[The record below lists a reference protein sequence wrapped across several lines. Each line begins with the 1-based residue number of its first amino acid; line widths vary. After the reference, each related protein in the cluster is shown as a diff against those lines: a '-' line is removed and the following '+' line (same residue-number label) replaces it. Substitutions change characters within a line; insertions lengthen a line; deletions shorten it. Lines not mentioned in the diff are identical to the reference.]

1 MGEPDPARAPIPAR
15 GAWALYAALLLSAAS
30 AMNTRLTF
38 VVGLPLI
45 VAALLAAWRALRTDA
60 AHTTSANGVWVG
72 LSMLAALGLVAT
84 GTSGGW
90 WFEAARRTYAIAGVV
105 VVGVVSGGDERARRL
120 ALRALL
126 AAACLLLAWTPGAT
140 PSPMIDVV
148 SWTTAATNA
157 LLSGVHPYT
166 VQAADVY
173 NGGRDFGFVVN
184 VYPYM
189 PATLLAYAPWVVLLG
204 DFRFATAASAA
215 VAVWLLRRAG
225 RLASAS
231 PTMIDAATLALAL
244 HPQLLLIV
252 RSGWTEPLLLA
263 TAAGCVYLAARYP
276 RRPLSAVALWLLPA
290 FKQYALPPIV
300 LQTALSDRLPRR
312 VIAAGTTLVAATLAP
327 FLVWNAGA
335 TLHGALFQMQAPIHP
350 RLTSISIPGL
360 LFATGNPFPPIW
372 LSAATELLA
381 CVAVALVAKRRD
393 LADLLIGTSVAL
405 LATFL
410 VGWQAFVNYFYF
422 VAGLLALGAMLSDTS
437 IRCRA

>member
-1 MGEPDPARAPIPAR
+1 MGDRDPARPAIPTR
-15 GAWALYAALLLSAAS
+15 GAFALYAALLLSAAS
-30 AMNTRLTF
+30 AMNVRLTF

-45 VAALLAAWRALRTDA
+45 VAALVAAWRALRTDA
-60 AHTTSANGVWVG
+60 APSTSAHGVWIG

-90 WFEAARRTYAIAGVV
+90 WFEAARRTYAIAGVL
-105 VVGVVSGGDERARRL
+105 VVGVVAGGDERARRV
-120 ALRALL
+120 ALRALVG
-126 AAACLLLAWTPGAT
+126 AACLLLAWTPVAT

-189 PATLLAYAPWVVLLG
+189 PATLLAYAPWVALLG
-204 DFRFATAASAA
+204 DFRFALAASAA
-215 VAVWLLRRAG
+215 AAVWLLRRAG

-231 PTMIDAATLALAL
+231 TTTIDAATLALAL
-244 HPQLLLIV
+244 HPQLFLIV

-276 RRPLSAVALWLLPA
+276 RRAVSAVALWLLPA
-290 FKQYALPPIV
+290 FKQYALPPVV
-300 LQTALSDRLPRR
+300 LQAALSDRVPRR
-312 VIAAGTTLVAATLAP
+312 AIAAGAALVAVTMAP
-327 FLVWNAGA
+327 FLLWDAAA
-335 TLHGALFQMQAPIHP
+335 TLHGTLFQMQAPVHP
-350 RLTSISIPGL
+350 RLTSMSVPGL

-372 LSAATELLA
+372 LSAATELIA
-381 CVAVALVAKRRD
+381 CAVVVLVAKRRD

-410 VGWQAFVNYFYF
+410 LGWQAFLNYFYF

-437 IRCRA
+437 VRCRA

>member
-1 MGEPDPARAPIPAR
+1 MGDRDRAGLAIPAR

-30 AMNTRLTF
+30 AMNSRLTF

-45 VAALLAAWRALRTDA
+45 VAALIAAWRALRTDA
-60 AHTTSANGVWVG
+60 AQTTAAGGVWTG

-90 WFEAARRTYAIAGVV
+90 WFEAARRAYAIAGVV
-105 VVGVVSGGDERARRL
+105 VVAGVAGGEERTRRV
-120 ALRALL
+120 AIGGLL
-126 AAACLLLAWTPGAT
+126 GAACVLLAWTPVAT

-173 NGGRDFGFVVN
+173 HGGRDFGFVVD

-189 PATLLAYAPWVVLLG
+189 PATLLVYAPWVAALG
-204 DFRFATAASAA
+204 DFRFASAASAA
-215 VAVWLLRRAG
+215 IAVWLLRRAG

-231 PTMIDAATLALAL
+231 TTMIDAATLALAL
-244 HPQLLLIV
+244 HPQLFLIV
-252 RSGWTEPLLLA
+252 RSGWTEPLLVA
-263 TAAGCVYLAARYP
+263 TAAGCVFLAARYP
-276 RRPLSAVALWLLPA
+276 LRAAGAVTLWLLPA
-290 FKQYALPPIV
+290 FKQYALPPVV
-300 LQTALSDRLPRR
+300 LQAALSDRLPGRA
-312 VIAAGTTLVAATLAP
+312 IAAGSALVAATIAP
-327 FLVWNAGA
+327 FLFWNAGA
-335 TLHGALFQMQAPIHP
+335 TLHGTLFQMQAPVHP
-350 RLTSISIPGL
+350 RLTSMSIPGL
-360 LFATGNPFPPIW
+360 LYATGSPFPPIW
-372 LSAATELLA
+372 LSAATELIA
-381 CVAVALVAKRRD
+381 CVAVALVARRRD
-393 LADLLIGTSVAL
+393 LADLLIGTAVAL

-422 VAGLLALGAMLSDTS
+422 VAALLALGAMLSDTS

>member
-1 MGEPDPARAPIPAR
+1 MGDLDAARAPLPAR
-15 GAWALYAALLLSAAS
+15 GARALYAALLLSASS

-45 VAALLAAWRALRTDA
+45 VAALLTAWRALRTDA
-60 AHTTSANGVWVG
+60 AHTTSANGVWAG

-84 GTSGGW
+84 GSSGEW
-90 WFEAARRTYAIAGVV
+90 WFEAARRIYAIAGVV
-105 VVGVVSGGDERARRL
+105 VVGVVAGGDERARRL

-126 AAACLLLAWTPGAT
+126 AAACVLLAWTPVAT

-148 SWTTAATNA
+148 SWTTAATHA

-204 DFRFATAASAA
+204 DFRFALAASAA
-215 VAVWLLRRAG
+215 AAVWLLRRAG

-231 PTMIDAATLALAL
+231 TTMIDAATLALAL
-244 HPQLLLIV
+244 HPQLFLIV

-276 RRPLSAVALWLLPA
+276 RRTVGAVALWLLPA
-290 FKQYALPPIV
+290 FKQYALPPVV

-312 VIAAGTTLVAATLAP
+312 VIAAGTTLVAATMAP
-327 FLVWNAGA
+327 FLVWNTGA
-335 TLHGALFQMQAPIHP
+335 TLHGTLFQMQAPIHP
-350 RLTSISIPGL
+350 RLTSMSIPSL

-372 LSAATELLA
+372 LSAATELVA
-381 CVAVALVAKRRD
+381 CIAVALVAKRRD

-410 VGWQAFVNYFYF
+410 IGWQAFVNYFYF

>member
-1 MGEPDPARAPIPAR
+1 MGDRDPAGAAIPAR
-15 GAWALYAALLLSAAS
+15 GAFALYAALLLSAAS
-30 AMNTRLTF
+30 AMNVRLTF

-45 VAALLAAWRALRTDA
+45 VAALVVAWRALRTDA
-60 AHTTSANGVWVG
+60 AQSASASGVWVG
-72 LSMLAALGLVAT
+72 LSMLAALVLVAT

-105 VVGVVSGGDERARRL
+105 VVAGVAGGHERTRRV
-120 ALRALL
+120 AMSALL
-126 AAACLLLAWTPGAT
+126 GAACVLLAWTPVAT

-157 LLSGVHPYT
+157 LLSGVHPYM

-173 NGGRDFGFVVN
+173 GGGRDFGFVVN

-189 PATLLAYAPWVVLLG
+189 PATLLVYAPWVVLLG
-204 DFRFATAASAA
+204 DFRFALAASAA
-215 VAVWLLRRAG
+215 IAVWLLRRAG

-231 PTMIDAATLALAL
+231 TTMIDAATLAVVL
-244 HPQLLLIV
+244 HPQLFLIV
-252 RSGWTEPLLLA
+252 RSGWTEPLLVV

-276 RRPLSAVALWLLPA
+276 RQAVSAVALWMLPA
-290 FKQYALPPIV
+290 FKQYALPPVV
-300 LQTALSDRLPRR
+300 LQAVLSDRVPRR
-312 VIAAGTTLVAATLAP
+312 AIAAGIALVAATMTP
-327 FLVWNAGA
+327 FLFWNAGA
-335 TLHGALFQMQAPIHP
+335 TLHGTLFHMQAPVHP
-350 RLTSISIPGL
+350 RLTSMSIPGL
-360 LFATGNPFPPIW
+360 LYATGNPFPPIW
-372 LSAATELLA
+372 LSAATELIA
-381 CVAVALVAKRRD
+381 CVAVALVARRRD
-393 LADLLIGTSVAL
+393 LADLLIGTAIAL